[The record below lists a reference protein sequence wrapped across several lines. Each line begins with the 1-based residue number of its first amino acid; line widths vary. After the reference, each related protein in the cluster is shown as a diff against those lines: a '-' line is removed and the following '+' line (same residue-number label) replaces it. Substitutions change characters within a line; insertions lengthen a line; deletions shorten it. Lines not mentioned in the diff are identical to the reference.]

1 MILYYYIMEEYSFF
15 TRKCIW
21 YDVDDTVE
29 SAKVYIYDTF
39 NLNTYLGKELRGM
52 TGEEIIRHIRNKED
66 IYRRLKNEDFLDICS
81 RNTDCYLYRS
91 DMKIVKYNGE

>member
-1 MILYYYIMEEYSFF
+1 MEEYSFF

-21 YDVDDTVE
+21 YNVDDTVE
-29 SAKVYIYDTF
+29 SAKVYIHNTF
-39 NLNTYLGKELRGM
+39 NLNTDLGKELRGM